1 MSARRFLRRAA
12 AITIASAFAAATLVA
27 CSGGSTDSST
37 IRIGTTEPQLKSWKV
52 LEKKAKDNDINIKL
66 QAFSDYNAPNRALSE
81 GQLDANL
88 FQHLKFLAEYNT
100 GAEDDLTP
108 VGSTQI
114 VPLAIYW
121 KDHSSLDKVKVTPV
135 NAAQTTSAY
144 GEGRPAIINNSF
156 LERAGIDPTTAVFK
170 DNPDSPEAEPYI
182 NVFVTKAD
190 KQDDEKIAKLV
201 ELWHDPEVIAANQE
215 DSKGTAIEVNRP
227 KAELKDILKRLEEA
241 EKK

>member
-121 KDHSSLDKVKVTPV
+121 KDHSSLD
-135 NAAQTTSAY
+135 
-144 GEGRPAIINNSF
+144 
-156 LERAGIDPTTAVFK
+156 GIDGQDIVIPNDPSNQGRA
-170 DNPDSPEAEPYI
+170 I
-182 NVFVTKAD
+182 NVLSL
-190 KQDDEKIAKLV
+190 I
-201 ELWHDPEVIAANQE
+201 HI
-215 DSKGTAIEVNRP
+215 
-227 KAELKDILKRLEEA
+227 
-241 EKK
+241 

>member
-1 MSARRFLRRAA
+1 M
-12 AITIASAFAAATLVA
+12 
-27 CSGGSTDSST
+27 
-37 IRIGTTEPQLKSWKV
+37 
-52 LEKKAKDNDINIKL
+52 EKKAKDNDINIKL

-121 KDHSSLDKVKVTPV
+121 KDHSSLDGIDGQDIVIPNDPSNQGRAINVLVQAELVKLKSENIVTPTPGDIDEGASKVKVTPV

>member
-37 IRIGTTEPQLKSWKV
+37 IRIGTTEPQLKV
-52 LEKKAKDNDINIKL
+52 LEKCWRKKAKDNDINIKL

-121 KDHSSLDKVKVTPV
+121 KTTHRSMELTVKISS
-135 NAAQTTSAY
+135 
-144 GEGRPAIINNSF
+144 F
-156 LERAGIDPTTAVFK
+156 PTTF
-170 DNPDSPEAEPYI
+170 
-182 NVFVTKAD
+182 
-190 KQDDEKIAKLV
+190 
-201 ELWHDPEVIAANQE
+201 
-215 DSKGTAIEVNRP
+215 
-227 KAELKDILKRLEEA
+227 
-241 EKK
+241 